1 MWENIFEAG
10 SLFGA
15 ILVKDFVSNWTHKK
29 RYKMS
34 LIFSQSDAENGVK
47 INEIRFVT
55 KSEKPGT
62 HHEEIGARGEHP
74 SHPLLVCA

>member
-15 ILVKDFVSNWTHKK
+15 ILVKHFVSNWTQKK
-29 RYKMS
+29 PYTFF
-34 LIFSQSDAENGVK
+34 LIFSQSDTENGVK
-47 INEIRFVT
+47 IHEIRFVT
-55 KSEKPGT
+55 KSEQPGT
-62 HHEEIGARGEHP
+62 HHEETGARVEHP